1 MRKYLLSLFIAV
13 FACLT
18 LAQIASAQVH
28 ITGKIVDSATQEPLI
43 GASVLVKGTTAAT
56 SAGLDGSF
64 KLNVPAGSN
73 TLVISYIGYVA
84 KQITVEGSN
93 QNFGTI
99 QLSARTTSVKEV
111 TITGDVAIDRKTPIA
126 VTTLSEDFIK
136 LNAGNGDVPDLITG
150 VPGVMTN
157 QGDGG
162 YGDGNV
168 LIRGF
173 SSSSTGIYNG
183 NVAYTINGIPVS
195 DPEDGTIYW
204 SDFTGVTDVTRS
216 IQVQRGLGVSKVIIP
231 SFGGTINVTTRT
243 TDQQAGGFVSE
254 GIGSYG
260 WNKTAFLVSTGL
272 TQGGWAATIQASR
285 ESGAYNW
292 DGSNFVG
299 VNYFA
304 NISKVLSP
312 SQTISISIIGNTQ
325 THGQR
330 PQQYLYP
337 TNPTPGSTG
346 TPTAGWLGAPQGINW
361 NQYYGYKDGKGYN
374 PDQNYY
380 SEPII
385 SLNHDW
391 TINDKSSIS
400 TVLYTIQGNGGHR
413 EFYTSS
419 TTGGGSVYTPTNLT
433 LYPRPGGIY
442 APINIDAI
450 EANNVTLANQGLPG
464 SVYIGDSHSTTEWY
478 GLRSTYR
485 TLLGKYIDLQ
495 AGINLRYYTG
505 DHYTDVN
512 DLLGANFVDYPYSG
526 SASNPG
532 SGGDINNKSGQ
543 TGINGKIDFHNID
556 DTQTAGAFAQAEY
569 TKDDFSAFVTAAGSE
584 DRYSREDPFDYASTD
599 PLEKSRWINFT
610 TYQVKGGANY
620 NINSEMNVYAN
631 VGTLTKPPAFNNAF
645 EKYSNTINATIKPE
659 SAFDYEIGYG
669 FRTSTFSL
677 KLDAYRMQYNNRA
690 YTSSYSDVADN
701 TLVAVSIQGVNELHQ
716 GVELELHYRPV
727 QPVSIGGMASFGD
740 YHYTSNA
747 GPAVAYNQAG
757 KTIGTLPVVKL
768 KGDKVG
774 GSAQTTAQ
782 AYADFTLAKQF
793 TAGITC
799 NYYADYTAYA
809 PFTKYVNDNQ
819 QPYVIPNYA
828 VWGLRANFKFKMAG
842 FDAQL
847 IGNVR
852 NLFNS
857 VIIDDAY
864 DMNANR
870 NLTNGIEVNYL
881 NARVVTT
888 TLRVDF

>member
-13 FACLT
+13 FACL
-18 LAQIASAQVH
+18 AFANAQVH
-28 ITGKIVDSATQEPLI
+28 ITGKVIDTATKEPLI
-43 GASVLVKGTTAAT
+43 GASILVKGTTVAT
-56 SAGLDGSF
+56 SAGLDGGF
-64 KLNVPAGSN
+64 KLNAPSGSN

-84 KQITVEGSN
+84 KQITISGSD
-93 QNFGTI
+93 QNIGSI
-99 QLSARTTSVKEV
+99 QLSSAATSVKEV
-111 TITGDVAIDRKTPIA
+111 TITGDVAIDRKTPVA
-126 VTTLSEDFIK
+126 VTTLSEDFIR
-136 LNAGNGDVPDLITG
+136 LNAGNGDIPDLITG

-216 IQVQRGLGVSKVIIP
+216 IQVQRGLGVSKVIVP

-243 TDQQAGGFVSE
+243 TDQKAGGFVSE
-254 GIGSYG
+254 GLGSYG

-272 TQGGWAATIQASR
+272 TEDGWAATISASR
-285 ESGAYNW
+285 EQGAYNW

-304 NISKVLSP
+304 NISKILSP
-312 SQTISISIIGNTQ
+312 SQTISLNIVGNSQ

-330 PQQYLYP
+330 PEQLLYP
-337 TNPTPGSTG
+337 QNPPTVAA
-346 TPTAGWLGAPQGINW
+346 PTAGWLGAPQGINW
-361 NQYYGYKDGKGYN
+361 NQYYGFKDGKAYN

-391 TINDKSSIS
+391 TINDKSSLS

-413 EFYTSS
+413 ELYTSGN
-419 TTGGGSVYTPTNLT
+419 TPGAFYGSVYTPSAATYQRN
-433 LYPRPGGIY
+433 GGIY
-442 APINIDAI
+442 GSLNYDAI
-450 EANNVTLANQGLPG
+450 EANNVTLANAGQPG
-464 SVYIGDSHSTTEWY
+464 SLYIGDSHSTTQWY

-505 DHYTDVN
+505 DHFTDVN
-512 DLLGANFVDYPYSG
+512 DMLGANYVQEPYIG
-526 SASNPG
+526 SPSNPG
-532 SGGDINNKSGQ
+532 NGGSINNPA
-543 TGINGKIDFHNID
+543 GIARVGDKIGFHNID
-556 DTQTAGAFAQAEY
+556 DTQTGGAFAQAEY
-569 TKDDFSAFVTAAGSE
+569 AKDDFSAFVTVAGSE
-584 DRYSREDPFDYASTD
+584 DRYSREDPFDYTPGSAG
-599 PLEKSRWINFT
+599 EKSRWINFT

-620 NINSEMNVYAN
+620 NINAEMNVYAN
-631 VGTLTKPPAFNNAF
+631 VGTLSKPPAFNNAF
-645 EKYSNTINATIKPE
+645 EKYSNVINTTIKPE
-659 SAFDYEIGYG
+659 SAFDYELGYG
-669 FRTSTFSL
+669 FRIPTFSL

-690 YTSSYSDVADN
+690 YTGSYSDATDN

-716 GVELELHYRPV
+716 GIELELHYRPF

-747 GPAVAYNQAG
+747 GPAVAYNEAG
-757 KTIGTLPVVKL
+757 TSIGTLPVVHL

-782 AYADFTLAKQF
+782 GYADFTLAKQF
-793 TAGITC
+793 TVGATC
-799 NYYADYTAYA
+799 NYYGDYTAYA
-809 PFTKYVNDNQ
+809 PFTKYTSDNQ
-819 QPYVIPNYA
+819 QPYVIPNYV

-842 FDAQL
+842 FDAEL

-864 DMNANR
+864 DMNANGAK
-870 NLTNGIEVNYL
+870 TGIEVNYL